1 MYETYIVQKGDTM
14 ESIAKRFQVPIY
26 ELVINNGLETA
37 YEIVPGMKLQIP
49 VNKQSAFIFYTIKPG
64 DTLYSI
70 ARDNG
75 TSPEYILLLN
85 GLNANEYIYPN
96 QQILIP
102 KEGIGI
108 YVTKPGET
116 LQKVARHINHD
127 PAEILGYNDQVFLLP
142 DQLIAYQK

>member
-14 ESIAKRFQVPIY
+14 EMIAKKFQVPVY

-37 YEIVPGMKLQIP
+37 YEIIPGMKLQIP
-49 VNKQSAFIFYTIKPG
+49 VNKQTAFQFYTIKKG

-70 ARDNG
+70 AREYH

-85 GLNANEYIYPN
+85 GLNPNEYIYPN

-102 KEGIGI
+102 KENIGI

-116 LQKVARHINHD
+116 LQKVARHVNHD
-127 PAEILGYNDQVFLLP
+127 PSEILGYNDQIFLLP
-142 DQLIAYQK
+142 DQLIAYRK